1 MPQRTGGR
9 GANGAVGALGM
20 NLQFFS
26 KYEKGPF
33 VISEEMKLVEARMI
47 ETLRI
52 LSGRPVVTVR
62 AGG

>member
-1 MPQRTGGR
+1 
-9 GANGAVGALGM
+9 M

-33 VISEEMKLVEARMI
+33 VISGEMKLVEARMI

-52 LSGRPVVTVR
+52 SSGRPVATVR
-62 AGG
+62 AGGWASRREAVNLDD